1 MIVPSNC
8 LPLRASG
15 GQVQEESIRTSVMA
29 QFSLT
34 LVILL
39 EKIIKPLGQITVLRH
54 ADGLICDQLFAMF
67 LHFTIHGE
75 IKHTTNYRSAPE
87 PLLRI
92 FAAER

>member
-1 MIVPSNC
+1 M
-8 LPLRASG
+8 LFAHGWGKSG
-15 GQVQEESIRTSVMA
+15 Q
-29 QFSLT
+29 
-34 LVILL
+34 
-39 EKIIKPLGQITVLRH
+39 RH
-54 ADGLICDQLFAMF
+54 ADGLISGCVGDPLFAMF